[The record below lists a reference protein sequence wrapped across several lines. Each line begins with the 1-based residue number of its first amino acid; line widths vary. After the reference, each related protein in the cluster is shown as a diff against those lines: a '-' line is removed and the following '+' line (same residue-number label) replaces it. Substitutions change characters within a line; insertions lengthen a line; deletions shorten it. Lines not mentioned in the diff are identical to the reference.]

1 MKYHAQIDNHAYV
14 IDIDDDSNIIVDGEP
29 VQADLLQVGPL
40 GLYSLLMDNE
50 SCELVVE
57 EQRFGYRVT
66 LGSNTYDVQ
75 VTDERTL
82 RLNAGRS
89 QLSKPTGERF
99 IKAPIP
105 GLIVK
110 IMVQEG
116 EEITTNQPVII
127 LEAMKM
133 ENELRAQRDGVV
145 KEILIDVGKSVEQGA
160 ELILIA

>member
-1 MKYHAQIDNHAYV
+1 MKYHAQVEDQKYI
-14 IDIDDDSNIIVDGEP
+14 IDIDDENSIVVDDQP
-29 VQADLLQVGPL
+29 VRTNLLQVGPL

-50 SCELVVE
+50 SYELVVE

-89 QLSKPTGERF
+89 QLTTPSGERF

-105 GLIVK
+105 GMIVK

-116 EEITTNQPVII
+116 AEITANQPVII

-145 KEILIDVGKSVEQGA
+145 KEILINAGESVEQGA

>member
-1 MKYHAQIDNHAYV
+1 MKYHARVDNQTYL
-14 IDIDDDSNIIVDGEP
+14 IDIDEDSNLVVDGEV
-29 VQADLLQVGPL
+29 VQANLLQVGPL

-89 QLSKPTGERF
+89 QLTTPSGERF

-116 EEITTNQPVII
+116 DEIAANQPVLI

-145 KEILIDVGKSVEQGA
+145 KEILIETGISVEQGA

>member
-145 KEILIDVGKSVEQGA
+145 KEILIGVGKSVEQGA

>member
-1 MKYHAQIDNHAYV
+1 MKYHAQVEDQKYI
-14 IDIDDDSNIIVDGEP
+14 IDIDDENNFVVDDHP
-29 VQADLLQVGPL
+29 VQANLLQVGPL

-57 EQRFGYRVT
+57 EHRFGYRVT
-66 LGSNTYDVQ
+66 LGSNTYEVR

-82 RLNAGRS
+82 RLSAGRS
-89 QLSKPTGERF
+89 QLTTPSGERF

-105 GLIVK
+105 GLIVNILVGEGDK
-110 IMVQEG
+110 IEAD
-116 EEITTNQPVII
+116 QPVII

-145 KEILIDVGKSVEQGA
+145 KEILINIGESVEQGA